1 MPEPRH
7 MPSSEPQVGMSTGG
21 RAQGGGEEHRAG
33 GWAQRNKH
41 MRRSMC
47 KKRENMRGGARGV
60 VQGWGEMSMGAGT
73 QGMRDSP
80 ELKLWEPPDEG
91 SELLVLFGG

>member
-1 MPEPRH
+1 
-7 MPSSEPQVGMSTGG
+7 
-21 RAQGGGEEHRAG
+21 
-33 GWAQRNKH
+33 
-41 MRRSMC
+41 MC
-47 KKRENMRGGARGV
+47 KKRGNMRGGARGV